1 MSVMRTLLVLN
12 GHPEADGL
20 CADLTA
26 AYVQAAG
33 VAAPVVR
40 IDLRELRFDPL
51 LRRANQPL
59 EPDLQRASE
68 AILAAGHVTWI
79 FPTWWS
85 ATPALVKGFVDRVLT
100 AGFAFRYRGRNQVPE
115 RLLTGRSARVI
126 SPMDSPG
133 FWYQLVQGRPLHKA
147 FVSGTLGFCGFDPI
161 ATSLIYEARFLD
173 THARDKALSR
183 MRGDAE
189 RDARRLSRR
198 SATAGAPQLSA

>member
-1 MSVMRTLLVLN
+1 MRTLLVLN

-26 AYVQAAG
+26 AYVEAARS
-33 VAAPVVR
+33 AAPVVR
-40 IDLRELRFDPL
+40 IDLRELRFDPV
-51 LRRANQPL
+51 LRRREQPL
-59 EPDLQRASE
+59 EPDLQRAAE

-100 AGFAFRYRGRNQVPE
+100 AGFAFRYRGKNQVPE
-115 RLLTGRSARVI
+115 RLLAGRSARVI

-147 FVSGTLGFCGFDPI
+147 FMRGTLGFCGFDPV
-161 ATSLIYEARFLD
+161 AASLIYEARYLD
-173 THARDKALSR
+173 VQARAKALSR
-183 MRGDAE
+183 MRSDAAS
-189 RDARRLSRR
+189 DVRRLSRR
-198 SATAGAPQLSA
+198 FSAASAAQLSA